1 MSLGELGRPAL
12 KFQVVQTDVKGRAR
26 RGQLS
31 TARGDIETPAFMPVG
46 SIVSVK
52 GVERRD
58 LVFLG

>member
-1 MSLGELGRPAL
+1 M
-12 KFQVVQTDVKGRAR
+12 KFQVVQTDVEGRAR